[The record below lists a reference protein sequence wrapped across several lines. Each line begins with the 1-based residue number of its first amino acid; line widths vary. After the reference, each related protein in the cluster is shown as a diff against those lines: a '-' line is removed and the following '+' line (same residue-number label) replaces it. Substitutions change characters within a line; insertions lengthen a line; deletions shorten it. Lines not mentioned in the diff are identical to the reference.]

1 MNYPIELHISSEDT
15 ASRLELL
22 VRFPYIAALGFILRF
37 WGFFIVALSIAQAL
51 HILIFGKR
59 NRRIWL
65 YYRAF
70 LVFNV
75 RVDAYRGM
83 LTDRRPP
90 ITGTDGIIAL
100 HRM

>member
-1 MNYPIELHISSEDT
+1 MDYPIELHISSEEA
-15 ASRLELL
+15 ASRVELL

-37 WGFFIVALSIAQAL
+37 WGFFIVALSVAQAL
-51 HILIFGKR
+51 HILILGRR
-59 NRRIWL
+59 NRQIWR

-70 LVFNV
+70 LIFNV

-90 ITGTDGIIAL
+90 ITGKDGIIAI